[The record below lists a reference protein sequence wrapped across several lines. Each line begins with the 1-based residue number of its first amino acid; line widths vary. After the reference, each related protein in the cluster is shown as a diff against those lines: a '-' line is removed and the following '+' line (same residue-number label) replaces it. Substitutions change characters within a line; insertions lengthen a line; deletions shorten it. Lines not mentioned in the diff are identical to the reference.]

1 MQGGETGA
9 RTQKGGLNT
18 VMLGPADIRKRFPAL
33 RRHAYLLSG
42 SRIAADAI
50 LAIAVARL
58 PRGECGRPG
67 ARSMT
72 DIYKTILDAAA
83 RVHCPTDSG
92 ISPMLSRVVTMDLT
106 TRAVLVLITVERL
119 PAVEVAVICNLPPAD
134 VAAVLSHG
142 RALLKASPTPRTMV
156 F

>member
-1 MQGGETGA
+1 
-9 RTQKGGLNT
+9 
-18 VMLGPADIRKRFPAL
+18 
-33 RRHAYLLSG
+33 
-42 SRIAADAI
+42 
-50 LAIAVARL
+50 
-58 PRGECGRPG
+58 
-67 ARSMT
+67 
-72 DIYKTILDAAA
+72 
-83 RVHCPTDSG
+83 
-92 ISPMLSRVVTMDLT
+92 MLSRVVTMDLT